1 MTIIPT
7 KSHCVYKNAH
17 NDWPESKLTSEIEAE
32 QFKRVKKFSVKV
44 KKTTKH
50 LFWERRRHKQLK
62 VVKKYSWHSELE
74 SENAV

>member
-17 NDWPESKLTSEIEAE
+17 SDPPESKLTSEIEAE
-32 QFKRVKKFSVKV
+32 QFKVNKFSIKA

-50 LFWERRRHKQLK
+50 LFWEREDIN
-62 VVKKYSWHSELE
+62 S
-74 SENAV
+74 